1 MRYKFNNKFPVPFV
15 YLCLYD
21 LDRDEEL
28 FFVIF
33 NGVFFWFFILL
44 NLAIVFYLNWLRVLN
59 K

>member
-1 MRYKFNNKFPVPFV
+1 MLFV

-33 NGVFFWFFILL
+33 NGVFYFDFS
-44 NLAIVFYLNWLRVLN
+44 FY
-59 K
+59 